1 MNKFRLRVTQPSVTV
16 TSLSLQRLVLRGE
29 QCTGLAVILNM
40 NEHRIKVCVYET
52 EKVDEFIKNKA
63 KGTEVVRLSGPTA
76 FKRWSPSSRS
86 PRG

>member
-1 MNKFRLRVTQPSVTV
+1 METEVKSF
-16 TSLSLQRLVLRGE
+16 E
-29 QCTGLAVILNM
+29 QVSATCDAAIGDCDIAITGLAVILNM
-40 NEHRIKVCVYET
+40 NEHRIKVCFYET

>member
-1 MNKFRLRVTQPSVTV
+1 
-16 TSLSLQRLVLRGE
+16 
-29 QCTGLAVILNM
+29 M
-40 NEHRIKVCVYET
+40 NEHRIKVCVYDS

-63 KGTEVVRLSGPTA
+63 KGTKVVRLSGPTA